1 MLDNNSRS
9 KTVKGYVES
18 INILFKLRGFPIPV
32 DLSDKNNMCT
42 KLIDALET
50 EEVIAKQRNPITN
63 EMFASMEKSARQSQQ
78 DSAISVIFD
87 FFCLIRITGF
97 RIAEYGQTT
106 QTKVDMHEYPS
117 GNSVVKAFL
126 PTDWTFKN
134 DKGRLIKIHS
144 LGSDANNVTPN
155 EVKIIFR
162 IQKNRQN
169 GQPITIT
176 ADHDHPTICPVRAA
190 YRIFLRAKRLG
201 QADDQPMAIFV
212 NNYGQTKY
220 LTGSKIA
227 EILQSLAKATHP
239 DMTPDKISRISSHSG
254 RVWAVVLLDEAGKSP
269 DFIKS
274 RLRYM
279 GDSYRFYLR
288 DTSVIQHQH
297 IEALK
302 TNSDLITK
310 LLGPNHS
317 ILPDTVPIDYDM
329 GIYNDNDLLESGY

>member
-9 KTVKGYVES
+9 KTVKGYAES
-18 INILFKLRGFPIPV
+18 INTLFRLRGFPVPV

-42 KLIDALET
+42 RLIDALEN

-63 EMFASMEKSARQSQQ
+63 EMFANMEKLARESPR
-78 DSAISVIFD
+78 DSAISTIFD

-126 PTDWTFKN
+126 PTDWIFKN
-134 DKGRLIKIHS
+134 EKGRLIKIHALDVNTVAPS
-144 LGSDANNVTPN
+144 
-155 EVKIIFR
+155 EVKITFR

-169 GQPITIT
+169 GQAITIT
-176 ADHDHPTICPVRAA
+176 ADNDYPTICPVRAA

-201 QADDQPMAIFV
+201 KPDDQPMAVFV
-212 NNYGQTKY
+212 NNQGQTKY

-227 EILQSLAKATHP
+227 EILQSVAKTTHP
-239 DMTPDKISRISSHSG
+239 DMTPDEISRISSHSG

-279 GDSYRFYLR
+279 GDSYCFYLR

-302 TNSDLITK
+302 ANLMLITK

-317 ILPDTVPIDYDM
+317 ALPDTVPIDYDM
-329 GIYNDNDLLESGY
+329 GNYDDNDLLESDR